1 MVVFTCDACGESVK
15 KAQVEKH
22 VNICRNCQ
30 CLSCMDCGK
39 DFWGDDYKEHVRC
52 VSEDQKYGGKDFEAK
67 TNKGDAKQQEWIQK
81 IHQVMKK
88 PNISPKVRN
97 VLEQMRAF
105 DNIPRKKV
113 KFQNWM
119 KNSLR
124 ITDSTLQDQ
133 VWDIFSE
140 ATRNISCE
148 KEQDKPQKKEEGQ
161 SAETGEK
168 TMAEENGVTD
178 DKIERKKNKRERK
191 EERQKNKKKEKKDL
205 KLENQSEVKKSKKSK
220 KGKESLE
227 NEFEINGNGHQS
239 EIEEETNVKKRK
251 HKHAEEDPHITTKR
265 MKTENISEDM
275 ETENTNGNEENVGT
289 DKGKFNW
296 KGTIKAVLKQAPDN
310 EISIKK
316 LRKKSYTSKGR
327 SRVHSPGSPSRSAP
341 LSPARWSQL
350 PCCGCIPQLG
360 SVPEQGSRSALCSVS
375 CGVALRPY
383 HCWQPALPAG
393 FFNEGLLL
401 MCS

>member
-1 MVVFTCDACGESVK
+1 MVVFTCNACGESVK

-81 IHQVMKK
+81 IHEVIKK
-88 PNISPKVRN
+88 PNINPKVRN
-97 VLEQMRAF
+97 ILEQMRTF
-105 DNIPRKKV
+105 DNIPRKKA

-124 ITDSTLQDQ
+124 IADSTLHDQ

-140 ATRNISCE
+140 ATRNTSSE
-148 KEQDKPQKKEEGQ
+148 KEQSKPQQKQGGQ
-161 SAETGEK
+161 SAETEEK
-168 TMAEENGVTD
+168 TMAGENGIAAD
-178 DKIERKKNKRERK
+178 EIERKKSKRERK

-205 KLENQSEVKKSKKSK
+205 KLENLSEAKKSKKSK
-220 KGKESLE
+220 KQKESLE
-227 NEFEINGNGHQS
+227 NEFEINGNGQQS
-239 EIEEETNVKKRK
+239 DAEEATNVKKRK
-251 HKHAEEDPHITTKR
+251 HKHAEGTHPTPSILVCSQDALQLNNLLNFMIFFMYVYPIVFLEEAPMPPKR
-265 MKTENISEDM
+265 KKTENVSEDL
-275 ETENTNGNEENVGT
+275 EVENTNGNEENVGT
-289 DKGKFNW
+289 EKGKFNW

-316 LRKKSYTSKGR
+316 LRKKVIAQYYAVAG
-327 SRVHSPGSPSRSAP
+327 
-341 LSPARWSQL
+341 
-350 PCCGCIPQLG
+350 
-360 SVPEQGSRSALCSVS
+360 EQHKSEEDILVI
-375 CGVALRPY
+375 
-383 HCWQPALPAG
+383 
-393 FFNEGLLL
+393 FNKKVNNNPKFKVLKDKVKLLK
-401 MCS
+401 

>member
-1 MVVFTCDACGESVK
+1 MVVFACNACGESVK

-22 VNICRNCQ
+22 VNVCRNCQ

-39 DFWGDDYKEHVRC
+39 DFWGDDYKEHVKC
-52 VSEDQKYGGKDFEAK
+52 ISEDQKYGGKDFEAK
-67 TNKGDAKQQEWIQK
+67 TNKGFVLYTDMINNFHE
-81 IHQVMKK
+81 VMKK

-97 VLEQMRAF
+97 VLQQMRVF

-133 VWDIFSE
+133 VWDVFSD
-140 ATRNISCE
+140 ATRNISSE
-148 KEQDKPQKKEEGQ
+148 KEQDKPQQKKEGQ

-168 TMAEENGVTD
+168 TTAEENGITD
-178 DKIERKKNKRERK
+178 DKIERKKSKRERK

-227 NEFEINGNGHQS
+227 NEFEVNGNGHQS
-239 EIEEETNVKKRK
+239 EIEEERNVKKRK
-251 HKHAEEDPHITTKR
+251 HKHAEEEPHITTKR
-265 MKTENISEDM
+265 MKTENVSEDV

-316 LRKKSYTSKGR
+316 LRKKVIAQYYAVAGEHHR
-327 SRVHSPGSPSRSAP
+327 SEEDILV
-341 LSPARWSQL
+341 
-350 PCCGCIPQLG
+350 I
-360 SVPEQGSRSALCSVS
+360 
-375 CGVALRPY
+375 
-383 HCWQPALPAG
+383 
-393 FFNEGLLL
+393 FNKKVNNNPKFKVLKDKVKLLK
-401 MCS
+401 

>member
-1 MVVFTCDACGESVK
+1 MVVFTCSACGESVK

-22 VNICRNCQ
+22 VNICRSCQ

-39 DFWGDDYKEHVRC
+39 DFWGDDYKEHVKC

-81 IHQVMKK
+81 IHEVMKK

-97 VLEQMRAF
+97 ILEQMRVF

-124 ITDSTLQDQ
+124 VTDSTLQDQ

-140 ATRNISCE
+140 ATRNNLSE
-148 KEQDKPQKKEEGQ
+148 KGQDKPQQKEEGQ
-161 SAETGEK
+161 SVETAEK
-168 TMAEENGVTD
+168 AMAEENGIMD

-239 EIEEETNVKKRK
+239 EIEKETNVKKRK
-251 HKHAEEDPHITTKR
+251 HKHAEGIYPTPYILIFMSELFFWFYIFCVCLSILSLEEPHITTKR
-265 MKTENISEDM
+265 MKTEDISEDM
-275 ETENTNGNEENVGT
+275 ETENTNGNEENMGT

-316 LRKKSYTSKGR
+316 LRKKVIAQYY
-327 SRVHSPGSPSRSAP
+327 A
-341 LSPARWSQL
+341 
-350 PCCGCIPQLG
+350 
-360 SVPEQGSRSALCSVS
+360 
-375 CGVALRPY
+375 VAGEHHKSEEDILVI
-383 HCWQPALPAG
+383 
-393 FFNEGLLL
+393 FNKKVNNNPKFKVLKDKVKLLK
-401 MCS
+401 

>member
-1 MVVFTCDACGESVK
+1 MVVFTCGACGESVK

-22 VNICRNCQ
+22 VGICRNCQ

-39 DFWGDDYKEHVRC
+39 DFWGDDYKEHVKC

-81 IHQVMKK
+81 IHEVIKK
-88 PNISPKVRN
+88 PNISPKVQN
-97 VLEQMRAF
+97 ILEQMRVF

-140 ATRNISCE
+140 ATRNVS
-148 KEQDKPQKKEEGQ
+148 KFREQDKPQQKLERQ
-161 SAETGEK
+161 AAETGEETK
-168 TMAEENGVTD
+168 AEENGITD
-178 DKIERKKNKRERK
+178 DKTERKKNKRERK
-191 EERQKNKKKEKKDL
+191 EERQKIKKKEKKDL
-205 KLENQSEVKKSKKSK
+205 KLENQSEGKKSKKSK

-227 NEFEINGNGHQS
+227 NEFEITGNGHQS
-239 EIEEETNVKKRK
+239 DIEEERNVKKRK
-251 HKHAEEDPHITTKR
+251 HKHVEGIHPTPYILACFQDTFSHFVYACPIPSVEPPVTTKR
-265 MKTENISEDM
+265 MKTENITEDID
-275 ETENTNGNEENVGT
+275 TEDANGENVGT
-289 DKGKFNW
+289 GKFNW

-316 LRKKSYTSKGR
+316 LRKKVIAQYY
-327 SRVHSPGSPSRSAP
+327 A
-341 LSPARWSQL
+341 
-350 PCCGCIPQLG
+350 
-360 SVPEQGSRSALCSVS
+360 
-375 CGVALRPY
+375 VAGEHHKSEEDILVI
-383 HCWQPALPAG
+383 
-393 FFNEGLLL
+393 FNKKVNNNPKFKVLKDKVKLLK
-401 MCS
+401 

>member
-1 MVVFTCDACGESVK
+1 MVVFTCNACGESVK

-39 DFWGDDYKEHVRC
+39 DFWGDDYKEHMKC

-81 IHQVMKK
+81 IHEVMKK

-97 VLEQMRAF
+97 ILEQMRVF

-140 ATRNISCE
+140 ATRNISSE
-148 KEQDKPQKKEEGQ
+148 KEQDKPQQKKEGQ

-168 TMAEENGVTD
+168 TMAEENGITV

-227 NEFEINGNGHQS
+227 NEFEINGNGHQG
-239 EIEEETNVKKRK
+239 ETEEETNVKKRK
-251 HKHAEEDPHITTKR
+251 HKHAEGIHPTPFLFFYNFFVYVYPIPPLEEPHITTKR
-265 MKTENISEDM
+265 MKTENVSEDM

-316 LRKKSYTSKGR
+316 LRKKVIAQYY
-327 SRVHSPGSPSRSAP
+327 A
-341 LSPARWSQL
+341 
-350 PCCGCIPQLG
+350 I
-360 SVPEQGSRSALCSVS
+360 
-375 CGVALRPY
+375 
-383 HCWQPALPAG
+383 AG
-393 FFNEGLLL
+393 EHHKSEEDILVIFNKKVNNNPKFKVLKDKVKLLK
-401 MCS
+401 

>member
-1 MVVFTCDACGESVK
+1 MVVFTCNACGESVK

-39 DFWGDDYKEHVRC
+39 DFWGDDYKDHVKC

-81 IHQVMKK
+81 IHEVMKK
-88 PNISPKVRN
+88 PNVNPKVRN
-97 VLEQMRAF
+97 ILEQMRIF

-140 ATRNISCE
+140 ATRDTSSK
-148 KEQDKPQKKEEGQ
+148 KEHNKPQRKEEVR
-161 SAETGEK
+161 SAESGEK
-168 TMAEENGVTD
+168 IAAEENGVTD
-178 DKIERKKNKRERK
+178 DKLERKKNKRERK
-191 EERQKNKKKEKKDL
+191 EERQKNKKKEKKEL
-205 KLENQSEVKKSKKSK
+205 KLENQPVSSEIKKNKKSK

-227 NEFEINGNGHQS
+227 NEFEINGNGHHN
-239 EIEEETNVKKRK
+239 EIEEETNVRKRK
-251 HKHAEEDPHITTKR
+251 HKHAEGIHHTYYIFYHFFVYVYFHSILPLEEPHIATKR
-265 MKTENISEDM
+265 KKTENISEDM
-275 ETENTNGNEENVGT
+275 ETENTNGNEETVGT

-316 LRKKSYTSKGR
+316 LRKKVIAQYY
-327 SRVHSPGSPSRSAP
+327 A
-341 LSPARWSQL
+341 
-350 PCCGCIPQLG
+350 
-360 SVPEQGSRSALCSVS
+360 
-375 CGVALRPY
+375 VAGEHHKSEEDILVI
-383 HCWQPALPAG
+383 
-393 FFNEGLLL
+393 FNKKVNNNPKFKVLKDKVKLLK
-401 MCS
+401 

>member
-1 MVVFTCDACGESVK
+1 MVVFTCSACGESVK

-81 IHQVMKK
+81 IHEVMKK

-97 VLEQMRAF
+97 VLEQMRVF

-124 ITDSTLQDQ
+124 ISDSTLQDQ
-133 VWDIFSE
+133 VWNIFSE
-140 ATRNISCE
+140 ATRNISSE
-148 KEQDKPQKKEEGQ
+148 KEQGKPQQKQEGK
-161 SAETGEK
+161 SAETEEK
-168 TMAEENGVTD
+168 TMAEENGIPG
-178 DKIERKKNKRERK
+178 DKIEKKKNKRERK
-191 EERQKNKKKEKKDL
+191 EERQKNQKKEKKDL

-227 NEFEINGNGHQS
+227 EEFEINGNDHQR
-239 EIEEETNVKKRK
+239 EMEEETNVKKRK
-251 HKHAEEDPHITTKR
+251 HKHAEGIHSTPYTPFYYFVYVYPIPSVEEPHVTTKR
-265 MKTENISEDM
+265 RKTENTSEDR
-275 ETENTNGNEENVGT
+275 ETGNTNGNEEHMGT

-316 LRKKSYTSKGR
+316 LRKKVIAQYYAVAG
-327 SRVHSPGSPSRSAP
+327 
-341 LSPARWSQL
+341 
-350 PCCGCIPQLG
+350 
-360 SVPEQGSRSALCSVS
+360 EQHKSEEDILVI
-375 CGVALRPY
+375 
-383 HCWQPALPAG
+383 
-393 FFNEGLLL
+393 FNKKVNNNPKFKVLKDKVKLLK
-401 MCS
+401 

>member
-1 MVVFTCDACGESVK
+1 MVVFTCNACGESVK

-22 VNICRNCQ
+22 VNVCRHCQ

-39 DFWGDDYKEHVRC
+39 DFWGDDYKEHVKC

-81 IHQVMKK
+81 IHEVMKK

-97 VLEQMRAF
+97 VLEQMRVF

-140 ATRNISCE
+140 ATRNTSNE
-148 KEQDKPQKKEEGQ
+148 KEQSKPQEKEERQ

-168 TMAEENGVTD
+168 TKAEENGITD
-178 DKIERKKNKRERK
+178 DKTERKKNKRERK

-205 KLENQSEVKKSKKSK
+205 KLDNQPEVKKSKKSK

-227 NEFEINGNGHQS
+227 NECEITGNGHQS
-239 EIEEETNVKKRK
+239 DIEEERNVKKRK
-251 HKHAEEDPHITTKR
+251 HKHAEEPPITTKR
-265 MKTENISEDM
+265 MKTENIPEDM

-289 DKGKFNW
+289 GKFNW

-316 LRKKSYTSKGR
+316 LRKKVIAQYY
-327 SRVHSPGSPSRSAP
+327 A
-341 LSPARWSQL
+341 
-350 PCCGCIPQLG
+350 
-360 SVPEQGSRSALCSVS
+360 
-375 CGVALRPY
+375 VAGEHHKSEEDILVI
-383 HCWQPALPAG
+383 
-393 FFNEGLLL
+393 FNKKVNNNPKFKVLKDKVKLLK
-401 MCS
+401 